1 MRLDWADLGTSRAEA
16 VDGRPVEIVGWPM
29 TALPAD
35 EAGYFLLTPEPMCC
49 QGCLP
54 GNPLACVEVYA
65 SAAVALHNGALRLR
79 GRWRVLTDDP
89 MGWRYQ
95 LVDAQPV
102 DAIPAGAPPV
112 GGLKRRNM
120 LMAGALLCA
129 ATPAPAF
136 AQAPARPST
145 AGKPAIDMH
154 SHAGSILFVNKDN
167 GNAPFTP
174 VADPMRQ
181 GGMAV
186 ICLAVVTDSPTSR
199 IEQGRIR
206 PFRTPKPGEL
216 YAHAQRAF
224 ARLHSLVQAQG
235 LGIIK
240 DSAGLRAA
248 TSTSPSVIVSSEGG
262 DFLEG
267 QIDRIDEARERWSLR
282 HLQLTHYRPN
292 ELGDIQTEP
301 AVNNGL
307 TPIGV
312 EAIRRCNRLGV
323 VVDVAHGTYELV
335 KKAAAATTKPLILSH
350 TSLTERPVAWTRRIT
365 PDHARAIAST
375 NGVIGIW
382 PPAAYFHDIAALADG
397 IAHMA
402 DIVGP
407 LHVGLGTDMMGLVG
421 PSTFDSYA
429 LLPWLSDA
437 LRRRF
442 NADETAN
449 ILGGNYQR
457 VFEASLG

>member
-1 MRLDWADLGTSRAEA
+1 VRLDWADLGAPQA
-16 VDGRPVEIVGWPM
+16 DAADGRLVEFVGWPA

-35 EAGYFLLTPEPMCC
+35 EATYFLLTPEPMCC

-54 GNPLACVEVYA
+54 GNPLACVEVHAPA
-65 SAAVALHNGALRLR
+65 SVDLRNGALRLR

-89 MGWRYQ
+89 LGWRYQ
-95 LVDAQPV
+95 LVDARL
-102 DAIPAGAPPV
+102 I
-112 GGLKRRNM
+112 GGLKRRNV

-136 AQAPARPST
+136 AQAPARPAV
-145 AGKPAIDMH
+145 AGRPAIDMH
-154 SHAGSILFVNKDN
+154 SHAGSILYVNKDN

-174 VADPMRQ
+174 VAEPMRQ

-186 ICLAVVTDSPTSR
+186 ICLAVVSDSPTSR
-199 IEQGRIR
+199 IEEGRIR

-216 YAHAQRAF
+216 YSHTQRAF
-224 ARLHSLVQAQG
+224 ARLHALVQQQG

-240 DSAGLRAA
+240 DTAGLRAA
-248 TSTSPSVIVSSEGG
+248 TSVSPSVIVSSEGG

-267 QIDRIDEARERWSLR
+267 QVDRSDEARERWSLR

-301 AVNNGL
+301 SVNDGL
-307 TPIGV
+307 TATGV
-312 EAIRRCNRLGV
+312 EAIRRCNRLGI

-335 KKAAAATTKPLILSH
+335 KKAVAATTKPLVLSH

-382 PPAAYFHDIAALADG
+382 PPSAYFRDIAALADG

-407 LHVGLGTDMMGLVG
+407 SHVGLGTDMMGLVG

-429 LLPWLSDA
+429 LLPWLADA

-442 NADETAN
+442 NADETAD

>member
-1 MRLDWADLGTSRAEA
+1 MRLDWTDLGTSRADA
-16 VDGRPVEIVGWPM
+16 ADGRVVELVGWPA
-29 TALPAD
+29 TALPAA
-35 EAGYFLLTPEPMCC
+35 EAAYFLLTPEPICC

-54 GNPLACVEVYA
+54 GNPLVCVEIH
-65 SAAVALHNGALRLR
+65 AAENVNLQNGALRLR
-79 GRWRVLTDDP
+79 GSWRVVADDP
-89 MGWRYQ
+89 LGWRYQ
-95 LVDAQPV
+95 LVNAKP
-102 DAIPAGAPPV
+102 I
-112 GGLKRRNM
+112 GGLKRRHV

-136 AQAPARPST
+136 AQTPPPPAPVGR
-145 AGKPAIDMH
+145 PAIDMH
-154 SHAGSILFVNKDN
+154 SHAGSILYVHSNN
-167 GNAPFTP
+167 GHTPFTP
-174 VADPMRQ
+174 VAEPMRQ

-186 ICLAVVTDSPTSR
+186 ICLAAVSDSPTSR
-199 IEQGRIR
+199 IEEGRIR
-206 PFRTPKPGEL
+206 PFRTPKAGEL
-216 YAHAQRAF
+216 YAHTQRAF
-224 ARLHSLVQAQG
+224 ARLHALVKDQG

-240 DSAGLRAA
+240 DTAGLRGAMSA
-248 TSTSPSVIVSSEGG
+248 SPSVVVSSEGG

-301 AVNNGL
+301 SVHGGL
-307 TPIGV
+307 TETGV
-312 EAIRRCNRLGV
+312 EAIRRCNKLGV
-323 VVDVAHGTYELV
+323 VVDVAHGTYDLV

-365 PDHARAIAST
+365 PDHARVIAST
-375 NGVIGIW
+375 GGVIGIW
-382 PPAAYFHDIAALADG
+382 PPSAYFRDIAALADG
-397 IAHMA
+397 MAHMA
-402 DIVGP
+402 DIVGSS
-407 LHVGLGTDMMGLVG
+407 HVGLGTDMMGLVG

-429 LLPWLSDA
+429 LLPWLADA

-442 NADETAN
+442 NADETAG

>member
-1 MRLDWADLGTSRAEA
+1 MRLKWADLGTPRADA
-16 VDGRPVEIVGWPM
+16 ADGRLVEIVGWPA
-29 TALPAD
+29 TALPVD
-35 EAGYFLLTPEPMCC
+35 EAAYLLLTSEPMCC

-54 GNPLACVEVYA
+54 GNPLACVEVQA
-65 SAAVALHNGALRLR
+65 SAPMALQNGALRLR

-89 MGWRYQ
+89 LGWRYQ
-95 LVDAQPV
+95 LVDAE
-102 DAIPAGAPPV
+102 PA
-112 GGLKRRNM
+112 GGLKRRSV
-120 LMAGALLCA
+120 LRAGALLCA
-129 ATPAPAF
+129 ATPAPPF
-136 AQAPARPST
+136 ALAPRPAI

-154 SHAGSILFVNKDN
+154 SHAGSILYVNTNN

-186 ICLAVVTDSPTSR
+186 ICLAAVSDSPTSR
-199 IEQGRIR
+199 IEEGRIR

-216 YAHAQRAF
+216 YAHMQRAF
-224 ARLHSLVQAQG
+224 ARLHALVQNQG

-240 DSAGLRAA
+240 DAAGLRAA
-248 TSTSPSVIVSSEGG
+248 TSASPSVIVSSEGG

-267 QIDRIDEARERWSLR
+267 QVDRIDEARERWSLR

-301 AVNNGL
+301 SVNNGL
-307 TPIGV
+307 TATGA
-312 EAIRRCNRLGV
+312 EAIRRCNRLGI
-323 VVDVAHGTYELV
+323 VVDVAHGTYDLV
-335 KKAAAATTKPLILSH
+335 KKAAAVTTKPLILSH

-365 PDHARAIAST
+365 SDHARAIAAT

-382 PPAAYFHDIAALADG
+382 PPSAYFRDIAALADG
-397 IAHMA
+397 IARTA

-429 LLPWLSDA
+429 LLPQLADA

-442 NADETAN
+442 NADETVG

>member
-1 MRLDWADLGTSRAEA
+1 MRLNWTDLGTPRADLA
-16 VDGRPVEIVGWPM
+16 DGRMVELAGWPA

-35 EAGYFLLTPEPMCC
+35 EAAYFLLTSEPMCC

-54 GNPLACVEVYA
+54 SNPQACVEVYA
-65 SAAVALHNGALRLR
+65 SQPLALQNGVLRLR

-89 MGWRYQ
+89 FGWRYQ
-95 LVDAQPV
+95 LVDAK
-102 DAIPAGAPPV
+102 PV

-120 LMAGALLCA
+120 LMASALLCA
-129 ATPAPAF
+129 ATPVPAF
-136 AQAPARPST
+136 AQASPRQGVPGRPT
-145 AGKPAIDMH
+145 IDIH
-154 SHAGSILFVNKDN
+154 SHAGSILFVNSN
-167 GNAPFTP
+167 HGNAPFTP

-186 ICLAVVTDSPTSR
+186 ICLAAVSDSPTSR

-206 PFRTPKPGEL
+206 PFRTPNPGEL
-216 YAHAQRAF
+216 YAHMQRAF
-224 ARLHSLVQAQG
+224 ARLHALVQQQG

-240 DSAGLRAA
+240 DAAGLRAA
-248 TSTSPSVIVSSEGG
+248 TSASPAVIVSSEGG

-267 QIDRIDEARERWSLR
+267 QIDRIDEARQRWSLR

-301 AVNNGL
+301 SVNGGL
-307 TPIGV
+307 TAVGA
-312 EAIRRCNRLGV
+312 EAIRRCNRLGI
-323 VVDVAHGTYELV
+323 VVDVAHGTFELV
-335 KKAAAATTKPLILSH
+335 KKAVAVTTKPLILSH
-350 TSLTERPVAWTRRIT
+350 TSLTERPVAWTRLIT

-382 PPAAYFHDIAALADG
+382 PPTYYFRDMAALADG
-397 IAHMA
+397 IARMS

-407 LHVGLGTDMMGLVG
+407 QHVGLGTDMMGLVG

-429 LLPWLSDA
+429 VLPQLADA

-442 NADETAN
+442 NAEEIAN